1 MTWIGWSVFW
11 FIVFIAGIVCW
22 TVGRRMKLKYQAR
35 LEAHRSP
42 DNIDSRGRAYG
53 NGPVDYSGAWRIGG
67 MITAGVGAGLW
78 LLFTIWTMVVPVGSG
93 EVGLVYQFDKLV
105 GQKGAGINLV
115 LPWQEVTNVNV
126 KTQHEVFD
134 GKAQITAASKD
145 TQDVYMN
152 ATLNYA
158 LSDAKVQELYKTVGP
173 NWFDVLVRPRVN
185 NDVKEQTT
193 KYEATAVLENREKI
207 RQDTKTALA
216 AELQPYSITVTDFL
230 ITNVDFTPE
239 FKTAVEQK
247 QAAAQGALK
256 AQNDAN
262 AAVATAGGAAQAT
275 KINADAQAAAN
286 SEIAAS
292 VTPGLIEYQKALA
305 LGNWRPS
312 VIGDPNVIV
321 SGVNVTPPAGG

>member
-11 FIVFIAGIVCW
+11 FIVFAVGIGCWIA
-22 TVGRRMKLKYQAR
+22 GRRMKLKHSVRMEQHAAR
-35 LEAHRSP
+35 IGEERERYGRVVSDSP
-42 DNIDSRGRAYG
+42 DDF
-53 NGPVDYSGAWRIGG
+53 SGVWRLAGL
-67 MITAGVGAGLW
+67 ITAGVAAGFW
-78 LLFTIWTMVVPVGSG
+78 LIFTIWSMVVPVGSG

-105 GQKGAGINLV
+105 GQRGAGINLV
-115 LPWQEVTNVNV
+115 LPWQEVTNVDV

-134 GKAQITAASKD
+134 GKSQITAASKD

-152 ATLNYA
+152 ATLNFA

-216 AELQPYSITVTDFL
+216 AELQPYSITVSDFL

-286 SEIAAS
+286 AEIAAS

-305 LGNWRPS
+305 LGQWRPT

-321 SGVNVTPPAGG
+321 NGVAAAGGG